1 MNINKPVLLID
12 EGKCRANIQ
21 RMASLCAEKKMSFR
35 PHFKTHQSLAV
46 GKWFKEL
53 GVSKIAVSSLSMADY
68 FSKEWNDILVAFPT
82 NVLEHELINNLA
94 QRIHLNL
101 LVESLETINI
111 LADVVKFPLT
121 IYVEIDT
128 GYYRTG
134 VYFDDYKSIDGILEV
149 IENSECLSFG
159 GFITH
164 SGHSYDC
171 SSQ

>member
-21 RMASLCAEKKMSFR
+21 RMASLCADKKMSFR

-46 GKWFKEL
+46 GKWFKEV

-82 NVLEHELINNLA
+82 NVLENELINHLA
-94 QRIHLNL
+94 KRIHLNL
-101 LVESLETINI
+101 LVESLETISL

-121 IYVEIDT
+121 IYVEICA
-128 GYYRTG
+128 
-134 VYFDDYKSIDGILEV
+134 IL
-149 IENSECLSFG
+149 LAKF
-159 GFITH
+159 
-164 SGHSYDC
+164 
-171 SSQ
+171 

>member
-21 RMASLCAEKKMSFR
+21 RMASLCADKKMSFR

-46 GKWFKEL
+46 GKWFKEV

-82 NVLEHELINNLA
+82 NVLEDELINHLA

-101 LVESLETINI
+101 LVESLETISL

-121 IYVEIDT
+121 IYIEIDT
-128 GYYRTG
+128 GYHRTC
-134 VYFDDYKSIDGILEV
+134 VYF
-149 IENSECLSFG
+149 
-159 GFITH
+159 
-164 SGHSYDC
+164 
-171 SSQ
+171 